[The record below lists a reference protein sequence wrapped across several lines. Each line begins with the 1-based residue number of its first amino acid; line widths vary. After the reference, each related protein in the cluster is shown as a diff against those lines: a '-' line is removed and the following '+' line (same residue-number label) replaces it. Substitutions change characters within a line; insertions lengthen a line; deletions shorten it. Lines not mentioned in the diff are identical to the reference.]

1 VNCDQAHGLLGLE
14 RAEAF
19 LHLAGGQAVAARADQ
34 FDADQV
40 AILRAAGVSGRN
52 GEFAAGLLL
61 VDGDHAAVAIW
72 HQAEDSEN
80 AVGGLVEQFDHAAA
94 IGLVVLAV
102 GLFNAQQGAIANTG
116 NGAGR
121 CTARHMD
128 PNNRGGP
135 STSSSH
141 SAGAASILH
150 HVAARDV
157 RDDGGRKRFDLP
169 HLLALFGNRA
179 FVGKLAQDTPQRC
192 TDSFFNPKC
201 RASSRVPAS
210 PGCALTN
217 AIMLSRSG
225 KAVVAS
231 LFFFIIRVLYR
242 RSSFRDLGDLG
253 GGDFR
258 CFGLGRGSF
267 LQ

>member
-94 IGLVVLAV
+94 IGLVVFAV

-141 SAGAASILH
+141 SAGAASSSPSLSRP
-150 HVAARDV
+150 VTSATMV
-157 RDDGGRKRFDLP
+157 GGSDLTSRTFLP
-169 HLLALFGNRA
+169 CLAIA
-179 FVGKLAQDTPQRC
+179 P
-192 TDSFFNPKC
+192 SS
-201 RASSRVPAS
+201 ASSRKIRR
-210 PGCALTN
+210 N
-217 AIMLSRSG
+217 AARIHSS
-225 KAVVAS
+225 
-231 LFFFIIRVLYR
+231 IRNAAPVRACRPR
-242 RSSFRDLGDLG
+242 RDAP
-253 GGDFR
+253 
-258 CFGLGRGSF
+258 
-267 LQ
+267 